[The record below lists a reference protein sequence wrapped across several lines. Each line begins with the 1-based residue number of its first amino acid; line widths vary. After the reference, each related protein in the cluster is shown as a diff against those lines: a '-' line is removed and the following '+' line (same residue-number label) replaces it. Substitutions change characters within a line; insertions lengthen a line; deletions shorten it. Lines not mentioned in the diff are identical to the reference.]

1 MKFWLNKKTMSWIS
15 LVVGAGAA
23 GLIAGSGLSGRG
35 SLPDEE
41 IPAETAQV
49 WTCSMHPQIR
59 LPNSGQCPVCAMD
72 LIPVAMPSARD
83 DLGPRQ
89 LELSETARQL
99 AALRLAPVERRPVQV
114 ETRMAGKISY
124 DETRLKYVT
133 AWVAGRIDRLYVDYT
148 GVAVEPGDHMVYIY
162 SPELLAAQQELIQAL
177 AGAEALGPAGLAT
190 VAAARDRLQLLGLTS
205 GQIAAIEQS
214 RQPADHLTI
223 YAPVGGTV
231 VAKHV
236 NEGAYVQTGTRIY
249 TLADLDRVWLELA
262 AYESDLPWIHYGQE
276 VRFTTPAHPGEVFSG
291 RVSFISPFLDE
302 PTRTVTVRVDVDNT
316 RARLKPGLFA
326 RAVAYA
332 QVSAHGRAA
341 APSLAGKWIS
351 PMHPEIVRDE
361 PGSCPV
367 CGMDLEP
374 AEALGLAGEP
384 AAVQDPLVVPASA
397 VLQTGERA
405 VVYVAVAGKSGL
417 YEGREV
423 VLGPRAGDFYVI
435 HEGLAAGEEVV
446 VEGNFK
452 IDSALQILARP
463 SMMNPEGGG
472 PPPVHHHHGEHRAP
486 EEGHPAAV
494 HDPEGHRP

>member
-1 MKFWLNKKTMSWIS
+1 MKSWLNKKTMSWIA
-15 LVVGAGAA
+15 LVAAA
-23 GLIAGSGLSGRG
+23 GVAGLVAGSGLS
-35 SLPDEE
+35 SSVTIPEEE
-41 IPAETAQV
+41 IPAETAEV

-59 LPNSGQCPVCAMD
+59 MPNQGQCPVCAMD
-72 LIPVAMPSARD
+72 LIPVARPDARD

-89 LELSETARQL
+89 LELSETARRL

-114 ETRMAGKISY
+114 ETRMVGKISY

-133 AWVAGRIDRLYVDYT
+133 AWVPGRIDRLYVDYT

-177 AGAEALGPAGLAT
+177 AGAEALGPAGQAT
-190 VAAARDRLQLLGLTS
+190 AAAARDRLQLWGLTS

-214 RQPADHLTI
+214 RQPSDHLTI

-262 AYESDLPWIHYGQE
+262 AYESDLPWIHYGQK

-291 RVSFISPFLDE
+291 RVSFVSPFLDE
-302 PTRTVTVRVDVDNT
+302 PSRTVTVRVDVDNT
-316 RARLKPGLFA
+316 RGRLKPGLFV

-332 QVSAHGRAA
+332 QVTAQGRAA

-361 PGSCPV
+361 PGACPV
-367 CGMDLEP
+367 CGMNLEP

-384 AAVQDPLVVPASA
+384 AAGQDPLVVPASA

-405 VVYVAVAGKSGL
+405 VAYVAAAGKPGI

-472 PPPVHHHHGEHRAP
+472 PPPVHHHGENRSS
-486 EEGHPAAV
+486 EENSPGPAGGH
-494 HDPEGHRP
+494 EGHRP